1 MHLLSYRGPAMAGGV
16 SGTFASLWDAKSTYL
31 NAWSFLE
38 GESVCQVTDFGRREI
53 ATISPKLLDSHYRF
67 CNEFIWPVM
76 HDMPERVRFVEA
88 DYNCY
93 KIFNR
98 SMAANMLTANAEDEL
113 FIQDYQFALM
123 PSRLAASSDF
133 KSMLFWHIPWP
144 KQVAPEHLRPVQDIT
159 RAMLDAQVIGFHT
172 DEYANNFLNFV
183 RNHLPNCTQ
192 LAQRLLARHHQSVVV
207 RPLGVPTG
215 LFKADDATTGGDN
228 PQALKKL
235 LQSAQPLPYILSID
249 RADYTK
255 GIKERLRAIRA
266 FFTLFPSWRGK
277 IVFVQL
283 CAPTRSGLIE
293 FDQYWQECEA
303 MGNALNLD
311 LSSGDWHP
319 LIWVKSSLGCEQL
332 VELYRNA
339 RAMLVNPIRDGLNLT
354 AKEFVQAQRD
364 KDPGVLFLSSGAGAF
379 VELGEHCV
387 AIKPQDTLSMAAA
400 LHHGLRLS
408 KEEREERMHAMKTMV
423 ERDNL
428 NSWWDYLAAIT
439 DQLSAGSS
447 EVVQL
452 NTKSKRQ
459 PVAIRIGA

>member
-1 MHLLSYRGPAMAGGV
+1 MHLLSYRGPSKAGGV

-31 NAWSFLE
+31 NAWSFLDDA
-38 GESVCQVTDFGRREI
+38 SVCQVTDFGRREI

-123 PSRLAASSDF
+123 PARLAASSDV

-144 KQVAPEHLRPVQDIT
+144 KHVADAHLKPVQDIT
-159 RAMLDAQVIGFHT
+159 RAMLDAEIIGFHT

-183 RNHLPNCTQ
+183 RNYLPDRTEV
-192 LAQRLLARHHQSVVV
+192 AKRLLARHHQSVVV
-207 RPLGVPTG
+207 KPLGVPLD
-215 LFKADDATTGGDN
+215 LFKCDSNDTTN
-228 PQALKKL
+228 ESTQTLKRL
-235 LQSAQPLPYILSID
+235 LKSAQPLPYILSID

-255 GIKERLRAIRA
+255 GIKERLQAIRA

-303 MGNALNLD
+303 MGNSLNSD
-311 LSSGDWHP
+311 LRDGDWQP
-319 LIWVKSSLGCEQL
+319 LVWVKSSLSSAQL

-387 AIKPQDTLSMAAA
+387 AIKPQDTLSMAAT

-408 KEEREERMHAMKTMV
+408 KEEREECMQAMKAMV

-428 NSWWDYLAAIT
+428 TSWWDYFAAIT
-439 DQLSAGSS
+439 DQISASK
-447 EVVQL
+447 EVAHL
-452 NTKSKRQ
+452 NAASMRQ
-459 PVAIRIGA
+459 TGALRMGA